1 MKGVGSNVKGTYHE
15 LLFTNNYND
24 THDSTYAEMFAE
36 TNHPGADIQIKYVH
50 THEVVGEYQL
60 KAVAGTESI
69 HTHFYKYPD
78 IQVYATDEVA
88 KKISDTRVQAS
99 GYENEVLKD
108 RVHDNL
114 DSVADNSM
122 SDRAWDSFLIAAGVA
137 STRELFEMVNALADS
152 KFSMKWVQLLS
163 QEIMRLRTQS
173 ERLGLKDIR
182 SKLIH
187 LIETEGKQG
196 VLKFQSD
203 FKSIASEI
211 GVTHEALYR
220 AIAILEK
227 EGFLEKHPNS
237 LELLKKK

>member
-1 MKGVGSNVKGTYHE
+1 MNIYIPE
-15 LLFTNNYND
+15 LLKEILPKGLLGQCHAHHFGKGDYLFQQGKKPEYMFFIVSGETVLTRISSHGEPTILQRCKGGFVSEASLLVDAYHCD
-24 THDSTYAEMFAE
+24 AIATHNGQAITL
-36 TNHPGADIQIKYVH
+36 PIKS
-50 THEVVGEYQL
+50 L
-60 KAVAGTESI
+60 R
-69 HTHFYKYPD
+69 D
-78 IQVYATDEVA
+78 
-88 KKISDTRVQAS
+88 
-99 GYENEVLKD
+99 
-108 RVHDNL
+108 
-114 DSVADNSM
+114 
-122 SDRAWDSFLIAAGVA
+122 
-137 STRELFEMVNALADS
+137 ALADS

-163 QEIMRLRTQS
+163 KEIMRLRTQS

-196 VLKFQSD
+196 VLKLQSD

-227 EGFLEKHPNS
+227 EGFLEKHLNS